1 MRKIARL
8 TLALL
13 AFAATSAQAQEY
25 NMFGASDVDADG
37 WLWFDTQAKI
47 DKYIGNIDET
57 NYKVDANGKLIQTVY
72 ADQMPDYPASEVS
85 PDFVGAGT
93 DGETG
98 TAGSRTGAIM
108 LQPSSKA
115 MTANGGGF
123 IVCMPSCAT
132 FSICLS
138 SNSKMMGRIVATKN
152 ADADMSQVSSSTD
165 LTASTGWK
173 IINAKYMTIFRT
185 LDNGIKTWT
194 GIEEL
199 NNGSD
204 DVTIKSDDPIYVWFQ
219 SATHDTIY
227 IHGIKVTTPKL
238 EKTGISLVKS
248 DASSAEPEVYTLD
261 GKRIANSADDRA
273 LRKGVYIIRTKEG
286 TRKVAVMR

>member
-57 NYKVDANGKLIQTVY
+57 NYKVDGNGKLIQTVY

-98 TAGSRTGAIM
+98 SEGSRTGAIM
-108 LQPSSKA
+108 LQPSSA
-115 MTANGGGF
+115 SMTANGGGF
-123 IVCMPSCAT
+123 VVCMPSCAT

-138 SNSKMMGRIVATKN
+138 SNSKIMGRILATKN
-152 ADADMSQVSSSTD
+152 VAADMGQASPTTD

-173 IINAKYMTIFRT
+173 IVNASYMTIFKT
-185 LDNGIKTWT
+185 LGRGIKTWT
-194 GIEEL
+194 GIEDL
-199 NNGSD
+199 DNGTD
-204 DVTIKSDDPIYVWFQ
+204 EVTIKSDEPIYVWFQ
-219 SATHDTIY
+219 SATHDTVY
-227 IHGIKVTTPKL
+227 IHGIKVTTPKA
-238 EKTGISLVKS
+238 EKTGINTLTSNV
-248 DASSAEPEVYTLD
+248 SSANKEIYSID
-261 GKRIANSADDRA
+261 GSRIANGADERA

>member
-13 AFAATSAQAQEY
+13 AFAATCAQAQEY

-57 NYKVDANGKLIQTVY
+57 NYKVDGNGKLIQTVY

-98 TAGSRTGAIM
+98 SEGSRTGAIM
-108 LQPSSKA
+108 LQPSSA
-115 MTANGGGF
+115 SMTANGGGF
-123 IVCMPSCAT
+123 VVCMPSCAT

-138 SNSKMMGRIVATKN
+138 SNSKIMGRILATKN
-152 ADADMSQVSSSTD
+152 VAADMGQASPTTD

-173 IINAKYMTIFRT
+173 IVNASYMTIFKT
-185 LDNGIKTWT
+185 LGRGIKTWT
-194 GIEEL
+194 GIEDL
-199 NNGSD
+199 DNGTD
-204 DVTIKSDDPIYVWFQ
+204 EVTIKSDEPIYVWFQ
-219 SATHDTIY
+219 SATHDTVY
-227 IHGIKVTTPKL
+227 IHGIKVTTPKA
-238 EKTGISLVKS
+238 EKTGINTLTSNV
-248 DASSAEPEVYTLD
+248 SSANKEIYSID
-261 GKRIANSADDRA
+261 GSRIANGADERA

>member
-57 NYKVDANGKLIQTVY
+57 NYKVDGNGKLIQTVY

-108 LQPSSKA
+108 LQPSSA
-115 MTANGGGF
+115 SMTANGGGF
-123 IVCMPSCAT
+123 VVCMPSCAT

-138 SNSKMMGRIVATKN
+138 SNSKIMGRILATKN
-152 ADADMSQVSSSTD
+152 VAADMGQASPTTD

-173 IINAKYMTIFRT
+173 IVNASYMTIFKT
-185 LDNGIKTWT
+185 LGRGIKTWT
-194 GIEEL
+194 GIEDL
-199 NNGSD
+199 DNGTD
-204 DVTIKSDDPIYVWFQ
+204 EVTIKSDEPIYVWFQ
-219 SATHDTIY
+219 SATHDTVY
-227 IHGIKVTTPKL
+227 IHGIKVTTPKA
-238 EKTGISLVKS
+238 EKTGINTLTSNV
-248 DASSAEPEVYTLD
+248 SSANKEIYSID
-261 GKRIANSADDRA
+261 GSRIANGADERA

-286 TRKVAVMR
+286 IRKVAVMR

>member
-57 NYKVDANGKLIQTVY
+57 NYKVDGNGKLIQTVY

-85 PDFVGAGT
+85 PEFVGAGT

-98 TAGSRTGAIM
+98 SEGSRTGAIM
-108 LQPSSKA
+108 LQPSSA
-115 MTANGGGF
+115 SMTANGGGF
-123 IVCMPSCAT
+123 VVCMPSCAT

-138 SNSKMMGRIVATKN
+138 SNSKIMGRILATKN
-152 ADADMSQVSSSTD
+152 VAADMGQASPTTD

-173 IINAKYMTIFRT
+173 IVNASYMTIFKT
-185 LDNGIKTWT
+185 LGRGIKTWT
-194 GIEEL
+194 GIEDL
-199 NNGSD
+199 DNGTD
-204 DVTIKSDDPIYVWFQ
+204 EVTIKSDEPIYVWFQ
-219 SATHDTIY
+219 SATHDTVY
-227 IHGIKVTTPKL
+227 IHGIKVTTPKA
-238 EKTGISLVKS
+238 EKTGINTLTSNV
-248 DASSAEPEVYTLD
+248 SSANKEIYSID
-261 GKRIANSADDRA
+261 GSRIANGADERA

>member
-57 NYKVDANGKLIQTVY
+57 NYKVDGNGKLIQTVY

-85 PDFVGAGT
+85 PEFVGAGT

-98 TAGSRTGAIM
+98 SEGSRTGAIM
-108 LQPSSKA
+108 LQPSSVS

-123 IVCMPSCAT
+123 VVCMPSCAT

-138 SNSKMMGRIVATKN
+138 SNSKIMGRILATKN
-152 ADADMSQVSSSTD
+152 VAADMGQASPTTD

-173 IINAKYMTIFRT
+173 IVNASYMTIFKT
-185 LDNGIKTWT
+185 LGRGIKTWT
-194 GIEEL
+194 GIEDL
-199 NNGSD
+199 DNGTD
-204 DVTIKSDDPIYVWFQ
+204 EVTIKSDEPIYVWFQ
-219 SATHDTIY
+219 SATHDTVY
-227 IHGIKVTTPKL
+227 IHGIKVTTPRA
-238 EKTGISLVKS
+238 EKTGINTLTSNV
-248 DASSAEPEVYTLD
+248 SSANKEIYSID
-261 GKRIANSADDRA
+261 GSRIANGADERA

>member
-57 NYKVDANGKLIQTVY
+57 NYKVDGNGKLIQTVY

-85 PDFVGAGT
+85 PEFVGAGT

-98 TAGSRTGAIM
+98 SEGSRTGAIM
-108 LQPSSKA
+108 LQPSSQA

-185 LDNGIKTWT
+185 LGYGIKTWT

-204 DVTIKSDDPIYVWFQ
+204 DVTIKSDEPIYVWFQ
-219 SATHDTIY
+219 SATHDTVY
-227 IHGIKVTTPKL
+227 IHGIKVATPRA
-238 EKTGISLVKS
+238 EKTGINTLTSNV
-248 DASSAEPEVYTLD
+248 SSANKEIYSID
-261 GKRIANSADDRA
+261 GSRIANGADERA

>member
-1 MRKIARL
+1 MRKIAIL

-57 NYKVDANGKLIQTVY
+57 NYKVDPNGKLIQTVY

-108 LQPSSKA
+108 LQPSSQA

-152 ADADMSQVSSSTD
+152 ADADMSQVSPSTD

-185 LDNGIKTWT
+185 LGNGIKTWT

-204 DVTIKSDDPIYVWFQ
+204 DVTIKSDV
-219 SATHDTIY
+219 
-227 IHGIKVTTPKL
+227 
-238 EKTGISLVKS
+238 
-248 DASSAEPEVYTLD
+248 SSAEPEVYTLD

>member
-13 AFAATSAQAQEY
+13 AFAATCAQAQEY

-57 NYKVDANGKLIQTVY
+57 NYKVDGNGKLIQTVY

-98 TAGSRTGAIM
+98 SEGSRTGAIM
-108 LQPSSKA
+108 LQPSSA
-115 MTANGGGF
+115 SMTANGGGF
-123 IVCMPSCAT
+123 VVCMPSCAT

-138 SNSKMMGRIVATKN
+138 SNSKIMGRILATKN
-152 ADADMSQVSSSTD
+152 VAADMGQASPTTD

-173 IINAKYMTIFRT
+173 IVNASYMTIFKT
-185 LDNGIKTWT
+185 LGRGIKTWT
-194 GIEEL
+194 GIEDL
-199 NNGSD
+199 DNGTD
-204 DVTIKSDDPIYVWFQ
+204 EVTIKSDEPIYVWFQ
-219 SATHDTIY
+219 SATHDTVY
-227 IHGIKVTTPKL
+227 IHGIKVTTPKA
-238 EKTGISLVKS
+238 EKTGINTLTSNV
-248 DASSAEPEVYTLD
+248 SSANKEIYSID
-261 GKRIANSADDRA
+261 GSRIANGADDRA